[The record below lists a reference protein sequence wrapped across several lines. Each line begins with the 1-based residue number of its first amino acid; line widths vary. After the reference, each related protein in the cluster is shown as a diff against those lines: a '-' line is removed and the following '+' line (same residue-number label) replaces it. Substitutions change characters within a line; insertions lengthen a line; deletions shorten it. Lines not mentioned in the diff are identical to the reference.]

1 MGVDAPIFFQIIKV
15 VDYMD
20 FFSFFTSPVATDA
33 LLKLSISFV
42 LSAILGIERELVHKP
57 AGIKTHTL
65 ICISATLVMLL
76 GVYMADSFPSGYAD
90 PTRLPAQILAGI
102 GFVGAG
108 TILREGLSVRGITTA
123 ASLLATTCI
132 GLAVGAGYFE
142 GAVFAT
148 VLIFF
153 ILSFASPVQNI
164 IMGKGKLTM
173 FTLISSKERGVI
185 AKAQELF
192 EEKNLDVLSMKKIKS
207 HSTDSTILKFLVKCK
222 SSKEKEELVQNLC
235 KIDGVTEVNTDKILN
250 KTDVE

>member
-1 MGVDAPIFFQIIKV
+1 MDFIGSIF
-15 VDYMD
+15 D
-20 FFSFFTSPVATDA
+20 FFSSPTMIDI
-33 LLKLSISFV
+33 LSKLSVAII
-42 LSAILGIERELVHKP
+42 LSLLIGIEREAVHKP
-57 AGIKTHTL
+57 AGVKTHVL
-65 ICISATLVMLL
+65 VCISATLVMSL
-76 GVYMADSFPSGYAD
+76 GLYLFEEYPTHLDPS
-90 PTRLPAQILAGI
+90 RLPAQILAGI